1 MNTRKI
7 MLGVASLWLGL
18 AAAYPAQAETSAM
31 PMVEPSAVKNPLTGR
46 APAAALPNAD
56 PDLFTRDVRPPDV
69 NSIPVL
75 ANLIRAGSKLYYL
88 GQRSGINGWFIVQDG
103 QVQMIYVSADNNTAI
118 VGGMFTR
125 DGDDVTAPQVQELS
139 KVDPEIENLVYGPGG
154 KPSQQGGGHA
164 KANAMASISTPPA
177 PEAAKPAA
185 NVANAT
191 TTSPGEKLMQDLQA
205 AAGVLLGG
213 NDSPQ
218 LVMVVDPNC
227 PHCHKTWGELREA
240 VFSNRLQVRL
250 VPIGNITPDSTR
262 AAAQLLAA
270 ADPLSAW
277 DKYVAGDRKQ
287 LDGLPEPVRVRSINE
302 NRDLIEK
309 WNIAA
314 TPYLVY
320 RGKDG
325 RIKIVQGRPERM
337 AAVLTDLL
345 R

>member
-1 MNTRKI
+1 MKTRKI
-7 MLGVASLWLGL
+7 MLGVVALWLGL
-18 AAAYPAQAETSAM
+18 AAAYPAQAE
-31 PMVEPSAVKNPLTGR
+31 PSTVPVGESGAVRNPLTGH
-46 APAAALPNAD
+46 APAVALPSAA
-56 PDLFTRDVRPPDV
+56 PPLFTRDVKPPDV

-103 QVQMIYVSADNNTAI
+103 QVQMIYVSADNNTVI

-125 DGDDVTAPQVQELS
+125 DGNDVTAPQVQELS

-154 KPSQQGGGHA
+154 KPSQQTGGDA
-164 KANAMASISTPPA
+164 KANAVAPISMPST
-177 PEAAKPAA
+177 PEAATPAA
-185 NVANAT
+185 KAA

-250 VPIGNITPDSTR
+250 IPIGNITPDSTR

-270 ADPLSAW
+270 ADPLSVW

-287 LDGLPEPVRVRSINE
+287 LDGLPEPVRVRAINE

-320 RGKDG
+320 RGKEG
-325 RIKIVQGRPERM
+325 RIKIVQGSPERM
-337 AAVLTDLL
+337 AAVLADLL

>member
-1 MNTRKI
+1 MKTRNI
-7 MLGVASLWLGL
+7 MVSAVCLLLGMAGG
-18 AAAYPAQAETSAM
+18 YPALAETTPL
-31 PMVEPSAVKNPLTGR
+31 PMAKPGPTAQNPLGGR
-46 APAAALPNAD
+46 ASAAALPGAD
-56 PDLFTRDVRPPDV
+56 PDLFSREAMPPDV
-69 NSIPVL
+69 NTIPVL
-75 ANLIRAGSKLYYL
+75 ANLVRAGSKLYYL

-103 QVQMIYVSADNNTAI
+103 QVQMIYVTGDNKTAI

-125 DGDDVTAPQVQELS
+125 DGDDVTGPQVQELS
-139 KVDPEIENLVYGPGG
+139 KVDREIETLLYGPMG
-154 KPSQQGGGHA
+154 KPAQTADTNGTAGALASGA
-164 KANAMASISTPPA
+164 AANN
-177 PEAAKPAA
+177 AAKPPSAA
-185 NVANAT
+185 AAPA

-205 AAGVLLGG
+205 AAGVLLGSSD
-213 NDSPQ
+213 NPQ

-250 VPIGNITPDSTR
+250 IPIGNITPDSTR
-262 AAAQLLAA
+262 SAAQLLSAS
-270 ADPLSAW
+270 DPLSAW
-277 DKYVAGDRKQ
+277 DKYVAGDKKQ
-287 LDGLPEPVRVRSINE
+287 LDGLPEPVRVRSINA

-325 RIKIVQGRPERM
+325 RIKIVQGKPERM
-337 AAVLTDLL
+337 AAVLADLL